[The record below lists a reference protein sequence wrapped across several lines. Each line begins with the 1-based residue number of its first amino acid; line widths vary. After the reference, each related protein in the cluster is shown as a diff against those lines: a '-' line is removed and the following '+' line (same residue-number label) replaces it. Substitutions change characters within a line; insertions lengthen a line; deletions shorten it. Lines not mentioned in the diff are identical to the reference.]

1 MNKDSIGGSNTGL
14 KTIGV
19 GVFGEGAS
27 GTAADRLFR
36 IEPGHNADFVL
47 EQAALLMNYVN
58 KLTHHVLFE
67 QDESMIGAAHYL
79 SGMAKAMVEDLAHGM
94 MVGDTST
101 DREAKERR

>member
-1 MNKDSIGGSNTGL
+1 MNADSIKGSSTGL

-94 MVGDTST
+94 MVGGTST

>member
-1 MNKDSIGGSNTGL
+1 MNKDSIGGNSTGL

-36 IEPGHNADFVL
+36 VVPGHNADFVL
-47 EQAALLMNYVN
+47 EQAALLMNCVS
-58 KLTHHVLFE
+58 KLTQHVLFE
-67 QDESMIGAAHYL
+67 QDEAMICAAHYL

-94 MVGDTST
+94 MPGCSNVP
-101 DREAKERR
+101 RQAKTQ